1 MFTFQPSRGGSPALR
16 SLTALH
22 PDTLSGRVVNV
33 GVVMVTVTVV
43 MVMIYVVVVRVF
55 MVVVR
60 VVMVVVVIRVVSMTI
75 MMVVFMVNMVG
86 VMGTLVDRFT
96 RGIIWKQ
103 MQIAKFLYQGKNI
116 SYLFRRIIESSVGS
130 WMQNYYLSGL
140 GG

>member
-1 MFTFQPSRGGSPALR
+1 
-16 SLTALH
+16 
-22 PDTLSGRVVNV
+22 
-33 GVVMVTVTVV
+33 
-43 MVMIYVVVVRVF
+43 
-55 MVVVR
+55 MVVVS
-60 VVMVVVVIRVVSMTI
+60 VIMVVARMVSMMI

-103 MQIAKFLYQGKNI
+103 MQIAKFLYRGKNI

-130 WMQNYYLSGL
+130 GMQNYYLSGL

>member
-1 MFTFQPSRGGSPALR
+1 
-16 SLTALH
+16 
-22 PDTLSGRVVNV
+22 
-33 GVVMVTVTVV
+33 
-43 MVMIYVVVVRVF
+43 MVMAR
-55 MVVVR
+55 M
-60 VVMVVVVIRVVSMTI
+60 VSMMI

-103 MQIAKFLYQGKNI
+103 MQIAKFLYRGKNI

-130 WMQNYYLSGL
+130 GMQNYYLSGL